1 MDSALQKFDPRHHIL
16 AHCHLGTFKIR
27 VITDN
32 HKENYKY
39 KIKYK
44 LINAWLCP
52 KEQHIIEWNKEKMR
66 HRENTHWGIN
76 KRCHIRKHNNVRG
89 LKIQTRKQVLSSC
102 IAKQDKYTSSVSHK
116 L

>member
-1 MDSALQKFDPRHHIL
+1 
-16 AHCHLGTFKIR
+16 
-27 VITDN
+27 
-32 HKENYKY
+32 
-39 KIKYK
+39 
-44 LINAWLCP
+44 
-52 KEQHIIEWNKEKMR
+52 MR

-102 IAKQDKYTSSVSHK
+102 IAKQDKYKSSVSHK